1 MLLSQNIFSEAD
13 VYLNSILELKP
24 SIGNDITTE
33 GGVYIVYNKDNEI
46 IYIGKASNLR
56 KRILSDHLG
65 GDEKM
70 TTSTLRRSIS
80 KVYNIPPGQ
89 PVRNWMRKNCLFSH
103 ITIQDCDMRG
113 LVEALAI
120 KYFRSHGSNLLNS
133 RGN

>member
-103 ITIQDCDMRG
+103 ITIQDCD
-113 LVEALAI
+113 
-120 KYFRSHGSNLLNS
+120 
-133 RGN
+133 